1 MWDGL
6 EIRNRRNPTA
16 RNESA
21 KNIDHPCPL
30 IAPVRT
36 PCKSTKTRI
45 PKAVRLPIATT
56 CCTSGIVKS
65 LANQV
70 IMLKPSATAPAMRV
84 FIIPVIFV
92 VRPRRERLRAG
103 AKRKIAALIAE
114 RIAAIDVIVLYLM
127 VCLRKSVWG
136 GELNDQSMNLGTLY
150 YDSNWVKNSPW
161 VLR

>member
-21 KNIDHPCPL
+21 KKIDHPCPL
-30 IAPVRT
+30 IAPVRI

-56 CCTSGIVKS
+56 RCISGIVKS

-92 VRPRRERLRAG
+92 VRPRIERLRAG
-103 AKRKIAALIAE
+103 AKRKKAALIAE
-114 RIAAIDVIVLYLM
+114 RIAAIVVMVLYLI
-127 VCLRKSVWG
+127 VCL
-136 GELNDQSMNLGTLY
+136 
-150 YDSNWVKNSPW
+150 
-161 VLR
+161 